1 MDQGTGKPDLLARIT
16 VDPAVCGGRPCLRG
30 MRIRVSDV
38 VEMLAHD
45 ASFDQVLNDFPYL
58 EADDLRAALVYAAQA
73 VDHRVIRA
81 A

>member
-1 MDQGTGKPDLLARIT
+1 MPERPDPLSRIT

-30 MRIRVSDV
+30 LRVRVSDIV
-38 VEMLAHD
+38 AMVADGMGFDEILAEF
-45 ASFDQVLNDFPYL
+45 SYL
-58 EADDLRAALVYAAQA
+58 EDGDIRAALHYAALA